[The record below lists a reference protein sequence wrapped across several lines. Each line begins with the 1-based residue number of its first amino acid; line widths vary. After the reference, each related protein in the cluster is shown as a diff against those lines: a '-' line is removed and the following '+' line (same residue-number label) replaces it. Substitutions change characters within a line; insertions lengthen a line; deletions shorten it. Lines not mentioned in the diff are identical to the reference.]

1 MILFGYIANT
11 FTCIYFKCKKK
22 CMHVYIN
29 KFIYACSLTVP
40 VVFEYILK
48 NKTKSMKYECKNI

>member
-1 MILFGYIANT
+1 
-11 FTCIYFKCKKK
+11 
-22 CMHVYIN
+22 MHVYIN

-48 NKTKSMKYECKNI
+48 NKTKSMKYERKNI